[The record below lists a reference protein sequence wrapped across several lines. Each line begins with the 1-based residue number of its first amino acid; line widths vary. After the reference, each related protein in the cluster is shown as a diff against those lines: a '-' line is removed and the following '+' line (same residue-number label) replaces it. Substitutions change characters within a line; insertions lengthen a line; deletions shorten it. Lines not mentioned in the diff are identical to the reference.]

1 MKYLV
6 FAALLFLSLCFSV
19 AGQQPQQQQQTKTIE
34 KRAAPAFNVIS
45 LEGKRFNSADL
56 KGKIIV
62 LNLWFI
68 NCPFC
73 VEEIK
78 LLNRIV
84 DEYKD
89 NREVV
94 FIGMATNDKPR
105 LENFLKKNPFKY
117 NVVPSAMMQI
127 LSFGKPNA
135 RGEINMPFPVH
146 LVIDREGKIVVDTS
160 GLKGVN
166 AVRDELQRQFQ
177 PKDAKPK

>member
-6 FAALLFLSLCFSV
+6 FAALLVLAFCFSGF
-19 AGQQPQQQQQTKTIE
+19 AQQNKSIE
-34 KRAAPAFNVIS
+34 KRPAPVFNVVS

-56 KGKIIV
+56 KGKIVV

-78 LLNRIV
+78 LLNQVV

-89 NREVV
+89 NRDVV
-94 FIGMATNDKPR
+94 FLGLATNNKTQ

-117 NVVPSAMMQI
+117 HVVASAMMQI
-127 LSFGKPNA
+127 LSFGTPN
-135 RGEINMPFPVH
+135 RKGEINMPFPVH
-146 LVIDREGKIVVDTS
+146 IVVDREGKIVVDTT

-166 AVRDELQRQFQ
+166 AVKEELKRQLQ
-177 PKDAKPK
+177 AKNAKSK